1 MERTPKEIAAVI
13 NKLAQGKFVVQQRG
27 YDSKSQSLC
36 WFHLSNMQTVYFN
49 VCDSDKTILQGL
61 KNAGGL

>member
-1 MERTPKEIAAVI
+1 MRTPEQIAAVI
-13 NKLAQGKFVVQQRG
+13 NELAKGKFVVQQRG
-27 YDSKSQSLC
+27 YDSESSSLC

-49 VCDSDKTILQGL
+49 VCDTDKTIHQGL

>member
-1 MERTPKEIAAVI
+1 MRTPEQIAAVI
-13 NKLAQGKFVVQQRG
+13 NELAQGKFVVQQRG
-27 YDSKSQSLC
+27 YDSESSALC

-49 VCDSDKTILQGL
+49 VCDTDETIHQGL